1 MRSPKQFLVG
11 SILAILLIAAFSMS
25 ALAASPPKITN
36 CFKAS
41 PRPKTVTLTCGD
53 GNTVLKGLTWSRY
66 GGASAKAKGTFVIN
80 LCEPNCAA
88 GKAASFPV
96 TVTAS
101 SPRNCK
107 GGLRVYNKLSL
118 QFPGRTPKSPGGL
131 SRWTL
136 GCPTSA

>member
-1 MRSPKQFLVG
+1 MRFPKFLAG
-11 SILAILLIAAFSMS
+11 SILAILLVAAFSMS
-25 ALAASPPKITN
+25 ALAASRPKITN

-41 PRPKTVTLTCGD
+41 LRPKTVTLTCGD
-53 GNTVLKGLTWSRY
+53 GNTVLKGLTWSSY
-66 GGASAKAKGTFVIN
+66 GGASARAKGTFVIN

-118 QFPGRTPKSPGGL
+118 QFPGRAPKSSGGL